1 MTIAKVDI
9 FGICLPLKKP
19 FIVSYDRYEDMPTIL
34 VRIELA
40 NGVIGWGEAVPDQH
54 VTGET
59 WNSVL
64 QILEHELAPLLIGL
78 SPFQIELIHHKM
90 NKKILGNPS
99 AKAAIDCALYD
110 LMGKVTNQPVYQLI
124 GGKAHEFLTVP
135 QIISI
140 KSPAEMAEDA
150 RRIVLEGFNNIKI
163 KVGTDTQTDIERIR
177 AVRNAIPKEVKLRV
191 DANQGWDR
199 ISTLTVIEQ
208 TKDCQVDWYEQ
219 PVLAE
224 DILSLQEVRRV
235 SHAKIMIDEGIHNT
249 SDLLRVIQNRSAD
262 MVNIKL
268 MKAGGIYPALA
279 IASVAEAAG
288 MPCQVGSMVE
298 SAIGTMAGAHLSI
311 SRSIIKSNEL
321 VGPLMIS
328 QDIGTVLYDKDRL
341 RFPDLPGLGAQ
352 VDEAL
357 VRELTKVHITV
368 SERSN

>member
-1 MTIAKVDI
+1 MNIVKVDI
-9 FGICLPLKKP
+9 FGICLPLKEP
-19 FIVSYDRYEDMPTIL
+19 FIVSYDRYEDMPSVL

-40 NGVIGWGEAVPDQH
+40 NGVTGWGEAVADQH

-78 SPFQIELIHHKM
+78 SPFQIELIHQKM

-99 AKAAIDCALYD
+99 AKAAIDCAMYD
-110 LMGKVTNQPVYQLI
+110 LMGKITNQPVYQLI
-124 GGKAHEFLTVP
+124 GGKAHEYLSVP
-135 QIISI
+135 QVISI
-140 KSPAEMAEDA
+140 KSPVEMAEDA

-163 KVGTDTQTDIERIR
+163 KVGTDVQTDIERIR
-177 AVRNAIPKEVKLRV
+177 AVRKAIPKEAKLRV

-199 ISTLTVIEQ
+199 IGALTVIEQ
-208 TKDCQVDWYEQ
+208 TKDCHVDWYEQ

-224 DILSLQEVRRV
+224 DILSLQEIRRV
-235 SHAKIMIDEGIHNT
+235 SHAKIMIDEGIHST
-249 SDLLRVIQNRSAD
+249 RDLLNVIQNRSAD

-279 IASVAEAAG
+279 IANVAEAAG

-311 SRSIIKSNEL
+311 ARTIIQSNEL
-321 VGPLMIS
+321 VGPLMFS
-328 QDIGTVLYDKDRL
+328 QDIGKVLYDRDIL
-341 RFPDLPGLGAQ
+341 QFPDLPGLGAQ

-357 VRELTKVHITV
+357 VKKLTKVHITV
-368 SERSN
+368 S

>member
-321 VGPLMIS
+321 VGPLMFS